1 MVRAVAVIVAA
12 LAIVNSASRSAP
24 IRYRKMDTLNPRSKE
39 LCGAV
44 SRSCW
49 RDSKKEGREKV

>member
-1 MVRAVAVIVAA
+1 
-12 LAIVNSASRSAP
+12 
-24 IRYRKMDTLNPRSKE
+24 MDTLNPRSKE

>member
-1 MVRAVAVIVAA
+1 MIVAEVGTA
-12 LAIVNSASRSAP
+12 NSASRSAP